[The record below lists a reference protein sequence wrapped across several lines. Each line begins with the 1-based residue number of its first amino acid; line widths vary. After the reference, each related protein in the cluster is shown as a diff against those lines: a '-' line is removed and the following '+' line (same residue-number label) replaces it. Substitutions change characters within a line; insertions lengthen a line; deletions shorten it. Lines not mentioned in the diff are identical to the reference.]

1 MKTVRILLHVAHV
14 TVIPSHDHHCLRTKE
29 TEMLNLEVIFLT
41 YLLVL
46 DEGFD
51 SIQVVPDLLV
61 ESIRNEFASIELI

>member
-1 MKTVRILLHVAHV
+1 MSLTSQSYLPMIIIVCKR
-14 TVIPSHDHHCLRTKE
+14 KK